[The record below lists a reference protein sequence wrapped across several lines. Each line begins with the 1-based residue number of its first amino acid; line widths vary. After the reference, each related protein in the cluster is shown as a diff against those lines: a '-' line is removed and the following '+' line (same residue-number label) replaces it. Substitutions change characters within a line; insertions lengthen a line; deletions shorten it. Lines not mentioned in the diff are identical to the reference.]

1 MKRKLNL
8 IVSAASLVLLG
19 FPATSNAFQHP
30 TTSPVGSGVIVSDPA
45 ANFGKPL
52 EMPRSRWTFV
62 KDRVQQA
69 SAMESVA
76 NESGALIP
84 PLPPI
89 VKNKL
94 DSSLEVS
101 RSILLPPKEN
111 LPPIV
116 GGSKTAASNPPI
128 VKGST
133 RRATD
138 VPPIVRKQAAPT
150 QANTS
155 ERYVV
160 KSPPIV
166 QAPASMTQGA
176 KSTSDYPVRTAAVTQ
191 GSSTRSILPQ
201 GSSTRSALPQGSATR
216 SALPQ
221 SSAAPSYYPQAN
233 DTQSVLPQ
241 DSSMQSMPYAETATP
256 DYFLGGN
263 GYNEAPVIG
272 DPSCE
277 TCSPV
282 VASDGACATC
292 GSGMTD
298 GVCPTC
304 GPGAGYGNCPTIQDF
319 GTFGSVS
326 ASRRYAHIEALFLT
340 RDDGE
345 LSGPGIVPLTD
356 FGTETGFRFTLGG
369 KSDSVNGREISVFA
383 VNGIDEN
390 VSIADSPLLSVDTQ
404 AQEKSSDLYSLE
416 FNKVSYGWDLV
427 KTFVGFRFIR
437 FDDSYRVAASR
448 GDRLPQPAQ
457 FDVFGNLI
465 QPPLPGGA
473 AASGLN
479 TLDAANSLIGLHA
492 GGELFYDIGY
502 RWSASIAGKYGVFA
516 NFHDFDTNSFFS
528 SGAPF
533 SDESEDVDIST
544 AAELN
549 IFAHYQVR
557 TNLRFKAGY
566 NLIYVGNVVT
576 VSDNFAP
583 TLPNFGNID
592 VDDEGEAFF
601 HGASF
606 GIEIYR

>member
-19 FPATSNAFQHP
+19 FPATSNAFQHLND
-30 TTSPVGSGVIVSDPA
+30 SPVGSGVIVSESA
-45 ANFGKPL
+45 VTTGKPL
-52 EMPRSRWTFV
+52 QMPRSRWTFV
-62 KDRVQQA
+62 KDQVQQA
-69 SAMESVA
+69 SAVESVPSA
-76 NESGALIP
+76 TGAVVP

-94 DSSLEVS
+94 DSSLNAP

-116 GGSKTAASNPPI
+116 GGAVKAASNPPI
-128 VKGST
+128 VKGSS
-133 RRATD
+133 RRATY
-138 VPPIVRKQAAPT
+138 VPPIVREQAAPAQT
-150 QANTS
+150 NYSVQT
-155 ERYVV
+155 
-160 KSPPIV
+160 PPVI
-166 QAPASMTQGA
+166 QAPASTANGPQ
-176 KSTSDYPVRTAAVTQ
+176 STRDYPIRTAAATQ
-191 GSSTRSILPQ
+191 GSSTRSAIPQGSSTRSAIPQ
-201 GSSTRSALPQGSATR
+201 GSSTRSALPPSVE
-216 SALPQ
+216 
-221 SSAAPSYYPQAN
+221 APSYYPQAN
-233 DTQSVLPQ
+233 DMQSVIPQ
-241 DSSMQSMPYAETATP
+241 DSYTPSAPYAETATP

-277 TCSPV
+277 TCAPV

-292 GSGMTD
+292 GSGLTD

-356 FGTETGFRFTLGG
+356 FGTETGFRFTLGR
-369 KSDSVNGREISVFA
+369 KSDSVNGRELSVFA
-383 VNGIDEN
+383 VNGVDEN
-390 VSIADSPLLSVDTQ
+390 VSITDSPLLSVDTQ
-404 AQEKSSDLYSLE
+404 SQEKSSDLYSIE

-427 KTFVGFRFIR
+427 KSFVGFRFIR

-448 GDRLPQPAQ
+448 GDRFPQPAQ

-465 QPPLPGGA
+465 QPALPGGA

-479 TLDAANSLIGLHA
+479 TLDASNSLVGLHA
-492 GGELFYDIGY
+492 GGELFYDVGY